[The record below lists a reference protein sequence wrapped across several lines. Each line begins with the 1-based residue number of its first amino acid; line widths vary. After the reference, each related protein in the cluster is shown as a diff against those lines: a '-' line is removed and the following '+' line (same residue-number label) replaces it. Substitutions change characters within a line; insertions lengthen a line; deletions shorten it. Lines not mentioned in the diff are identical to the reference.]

1 MSRMN
6 TRRVRITVGA
16 DQSMMRSEWQK
27 CGIRFYAASVVI
39 PFLGSSLFSSLL
51 SNKKQIW
58 THRDFRF
65 SADNGDGVSVPYRN
79 RLFTECAA

>member
-27 CGIRFYAASVVI
+27 MRHTILLPLHVVI
-39 PFLGSSLFSSLL
+39 PFLGSSLFFF
-51 SNKKQIW
+51 II
-58 THRDFRF
+58 
-65 SADNGDGVSVPYRN
+65 
-79 RLFTECAA
+79 E